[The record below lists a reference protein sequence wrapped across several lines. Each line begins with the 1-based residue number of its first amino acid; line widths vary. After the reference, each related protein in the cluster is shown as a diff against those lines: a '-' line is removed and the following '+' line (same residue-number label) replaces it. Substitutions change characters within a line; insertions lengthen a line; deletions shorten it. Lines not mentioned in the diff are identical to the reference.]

1 MGMGGETCPFPRG
14 LVMDEKDEL
23 VIVLLSKDVG
33 IKMLK
38 SEAERQGLK
47 YRRIGEK
54 QYSGEIEFILDFT
67 NKMEYPVEDKG
78 ISPDARKRKP
88 KQAGE

>member
-1 MGMGGETCPFPRG
+1 MGGEICPFPRG
-14 LVMDEKDEL
+14 LVMDEKDEF

-54 QYSGEIEFILDFT
+54 QYSGEIE

-78 ISPDARKRKP
+78 LSPDARKRKP

>member
-54 QYSGEIEFILDFT
+54 QYSGEIE
-67 NKMEYPVEDKG
+67 NKMEHPVEDKG

>member
-1 MGMGGETCPFPRG
+1 
-14 LVMDEKDEL
+14 MDEKDEL
-23 VIVLLSKDVG
+23 VIVLLSRDVG

-54 QYSGEIEFILDFT
+54 QYSGEIE
-67 NKMEYPVEDKG
+67 NKMEHPVEDMG